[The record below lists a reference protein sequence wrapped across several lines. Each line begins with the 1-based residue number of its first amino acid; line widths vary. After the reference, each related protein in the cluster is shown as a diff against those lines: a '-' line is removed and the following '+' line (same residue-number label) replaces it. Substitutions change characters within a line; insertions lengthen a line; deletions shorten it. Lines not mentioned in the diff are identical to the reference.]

1 MNPDPIDELL
11 STYAKQ
17 LMPVAPARMTAGV
30 WQDIERRRSR
40 FAWLLGQSW
49 HELVRRPVLAY
60 SALGLAVLA
69 GLLPAATLASA
80 EQHAQRARAS
90 LHFDVFSPDTSSV
103 LLASARAVRK

>member
-11 STYAKQ
+11 SAYAKQ
-17 LMPVAPARMTAGV
+17 PMPVAPDRMTAGV

-40 FAWLLGQSW
+40 FAWLLGQNW
-49 HELVRRPVLAY
+49 HELLRRPILAY
-60 SALGLAVLA
+60 SALGLALLA

-80 EQHAQRARAS
+80 EHAQRARTS

-103 LLASARAVRK
+103 LVASARAARK